1 MKRLTTLIAAMVI
14 CIGCFAGNPLKVT
27 QGDKNAV
34 KAMMK
39 ETATAV
45 VEFDWSSTMYDNKKT
60 AKDEFGED
68 YAFVVND
75 CQTSFVNG
83 FNGESKGLQLTNK
96 AEGAKYKFVLSVTN
110 VDCFFAVM
118 RFVPR
123 HESKMW
129 GKLTIKNAA
138 DDETVAEI
146 SIDEAE
152 DGCDVVR
159 RESFGK
165 TFLLLGK
172 RLAKF
177 K

>member
-14 CIGCFAGNPLKVT
+14 CIGCFAGNPLKVL
-27 QGDKNAV
+27 QGKQALKTV
-34 KAMMK
+34 MT

-45 VEFDWSSTMYDNKKT
+45 VQFDWSNTMYDNKVT
-60 AKDEFGED
+60 AKEQFGED
-68 YAFVVND
+68 YGFVVND
-75 CQTSFVNG
+75 CQISFVNG

-110 VDCFFAVM
+110 LDCFFAAM

-129 GKLTIKNAA
+129 GKLTIKNATN
-138 DDETVAEI
+138 DEIVAEI
-146 SIDEAE
+146 NIDEAE
-152 DGCDVVR
+152 DGCDIVR

-172 RLAKF
+172 KVAKL